1 MDAFR
6 SDRVDIDEREA
17 QEISSL
23 LLEIGSVTTDGESP
37 QKLLC
42 LSVKNWDYD
51 QDLLLI

>member
-23 LLEIGSVTTDGESP
+23 LLEIGSVTTDGE
-37 QKLLC
+37 
-42 LSVKNWDYD
+42 NWDYD
-51 QDLLLI
+51 QDLLLIWML